1 RSLGTTGFYLLM
13 FNNFSIGNPTD
24 IVLTSNFPLTSSLV
38 QQGDGFSMSA
48 FFSSF
53 GEMAQPPVLGETND
67 DCSVNIYTEEG
78 YVEYKW
84 YKDGVLIDTTTRDR
98 KSTRLNSSHVK
109 ISYAVF
115 CLKKKIRI

>member
-1 RSLGTTGFYLLM
+1 LNGVDLETLTGVPRVALGTTGFYLLM

-24 IVLTSNFPLTSSLV
+24 IILTSNFPLTSSLV

-67 DCSVNIYTEEG
+67 DCSVNIYREEG
-78 YVEYKW
+78 DDEYKW
-84 YKDGVLIDTTTRDR
+84 YIEGVLIDTTV
-98 KSTRLNSSHVK
+98 SSSIIV
-109 ISYAVF
+109 
-115 CLKKKIRI
+115 RGN